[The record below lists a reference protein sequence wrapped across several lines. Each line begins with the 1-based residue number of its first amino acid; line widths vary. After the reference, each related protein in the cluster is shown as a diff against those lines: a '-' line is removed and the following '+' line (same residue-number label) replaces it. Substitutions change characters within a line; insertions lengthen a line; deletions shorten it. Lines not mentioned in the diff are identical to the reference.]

1 LQLVISL
8 YLDNVKTF
16 FYLYFK
22 MHKSLIW
29 TKILE
34 IMYKSTILY

>member
-1 LQLVISL
+1 
-8 YLDNVKTF
+8 
-16 FYLYFK
+16 